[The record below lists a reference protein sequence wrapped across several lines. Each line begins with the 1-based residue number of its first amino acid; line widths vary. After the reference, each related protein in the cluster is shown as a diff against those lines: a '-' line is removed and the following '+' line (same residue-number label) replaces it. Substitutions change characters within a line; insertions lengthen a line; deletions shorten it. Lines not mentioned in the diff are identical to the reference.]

1 MIQERM
7 KGMSKEARHQVMAG
21 GAMKFYGLH

>member
-7 KGMSKEARHQVMAG
+7 KGLSNEAKHQVMAG